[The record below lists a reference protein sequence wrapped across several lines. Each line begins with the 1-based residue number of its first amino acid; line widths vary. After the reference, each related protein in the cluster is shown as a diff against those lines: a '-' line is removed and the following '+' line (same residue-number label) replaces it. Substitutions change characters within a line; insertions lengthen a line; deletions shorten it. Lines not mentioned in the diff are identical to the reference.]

1 VKWFVGSDH
10 AGYRLKQHLGEVLR
24 ALGDEVVDLGAES
37 EASVDYPDY
46 GAAVGRRVAA
56 EPGALGLL
64 VCGSGNGIA
73 MAANRIAG
81 VRAAVVTEGYAARM
95 ARAHNDA
102 NVIAFGQRITGPG
115 VAEEALR
122 AFRDTP
128 FEGGRHQRRVDK
140 LEALSAGAGDAGA
153 GAEAGGPDAAGSGAG
168 GAMSDAGSRERG

>member
-1 VKWFVGSDH
+1 MKWFAGSDH
-10 AGYRLKQHLGEVLR
+10 AGYRLKQHLCEVLR
-24 ALGDEVVDLGAES
+24 ALGDEVTDLGADS

-56 EPGALGLL
+56 EPDALGLL

-73 MAANRIAG
+73 MAANKIAG
-81 VRAAVVTEGYAARM
+81 VRAAVATCEYAARM

-102 NVIAFGQRITGPG
+102 NVIAFGQRITGEG

-122 AFRDTP
+122 AFREST

-140 LEALSAGAGDAGA
+140 LEALRAAPGAAAEEGAAGAAGPK
-153 GAEAGGPDAAGSGAG
+153 GRD
-168 GAMSDAGSRERG
+168 